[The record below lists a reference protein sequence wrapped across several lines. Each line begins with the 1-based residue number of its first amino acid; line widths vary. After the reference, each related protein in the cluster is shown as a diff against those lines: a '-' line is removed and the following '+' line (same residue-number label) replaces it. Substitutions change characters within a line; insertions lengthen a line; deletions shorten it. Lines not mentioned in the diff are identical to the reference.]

1 MKNPSDFYGR
11 GTYPTGKRSQTGFDI
26 GGGSTELVI
35 GENFE
40 PILLKAA
47 GWVVS
52 ALPSFI
58 SLAGSQ

>member
-1 MKNPSDFYGR
+1 MVI
-11 GTYPTGKRSQTGFDI
+11 DI

-40 PILLKAA
+40 PFSLKAA

-58 SLAGSQ
+58 SLAGHQ